1 MQDSTAYSRYP
12 FNTDKKKWWYCI
24 TAKKLGE
31 QLSKELDEQL
41 PDQLAGLVGEST
53 LKTSS
58 KRKRKQKKKN
68 QANKVT
74 TQDNVCNLSLVNVE
88 EVSGLT

>member
-1 MQDSTAYSRYP
+1 MG
-12 FNTDKKKWWYCI
+12 K
-24 TAKKLGE
+24 

-41 PDQLAGLVGEST
+41 PDQISGLVGEST

-68 QANKVT
+68 QADKGT
-74 TQDNVCNLSLVNVE
+74 TQDNVRNLSLVNVE
-88 EVSGLT
+88 EVSGLTESSEVKEPPVVCHPTNFQY

>member
-24 TAKKLGE
+24 TAKELGE

-41 PDQLAGLVGEST
+41 PDQISGLVGEST

-58 KRKRKQKKKN
+58 
-68 QANKVT
+68 
-74 TQDNVCNLSLVNVE
+74 
-88 EVSGLT
+88 